1 MEGSFKHKVFVLGL
15 DGATFDLIKPWA
27 EQGHL
32 PNFTRLMEH
41 GCHGNLES
49 VLPPLTTPAWAS
61 FATGKNPGQH
71 GIFDFAR
78 RKPGS
83 YDIEWNTS
91 LSRKGKSLWNIVS
104 SHGGHVVVVNIP
116 NNYPLERVNG
126 NMVAWMDAP
135 GQTDGYTYPRELAKE
150 IEQHVGD
157 YIVTIMDWKENEDLG
172 KFRSNLHRMMDK
184 RAELTFYL
192 MANKPWDFFT
202 VLFSATDIAQHCFWS
217 FMDSSHPLHN
227 RHDAEEFGDTILE
240 TYRHMDQILGEI
252 RNRLS
257 DDTTLMLMSDHG
269 AGPLRSVVNLNKW
282 LEENGW
288 LTFANSTT
296 QGASKSIH
304 ALSQSFARSTLSK
317 TLSLLKRHLSA
328 NTRSRLKR
336 LLPGVRDKIEGVM
349 FSSLID
355 WEKTMAYSL
364 GSYGNIYINLRNRE
378 PEGMVSEGKD
388 YEILRHAIASS
399 LMELTDP
406 VTGQKVVKRVYRRE
420 EIYNGSCVPQAA
432 DLLVHWDDAG
442 YHSVQRFGKQED
454 AVFSDQLHFHLTNIR
469 FTGHHRMAGIFAAAG
484 EGVKENAVIH
494 DARIIDIAPTV
505 LHLLGLPVPRDMDG
519 RVLEEAFRPE
529 RLMENPVRH
538 AESLE
543 EDERSEESF
552 AGYSTEEADKIA
564 ERLRNLGYIE

>member
-27 EQGHL
+27 EQGRL

-399 LMELTDP
+399 LMKLTDP
-406 VTGQKVVKRVYRRE
+406 VTGKRVVKRVYRRE
-420 EIYNGSCVPQAA
+420 EIYIGSCVPQAA

-494 DARIIDIAPTV
+494 GARIIDIAPTV